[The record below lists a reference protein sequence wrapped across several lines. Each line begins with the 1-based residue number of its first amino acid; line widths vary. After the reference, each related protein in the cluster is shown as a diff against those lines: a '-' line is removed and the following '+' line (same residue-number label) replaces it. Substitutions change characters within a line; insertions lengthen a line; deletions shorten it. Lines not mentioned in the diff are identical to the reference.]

1 MTQNEMIL
9 AYLEKYGSITQAEAM
24 ASIGC
29 YRLGARIWELKRRGV
44 KIKRYME
51 EGLEPI
57 WNTHKVRTLY
67 HSEGKRWSITR
78 FITIIP
84 QSDF

>member
-29 YRLGARIWELKRRGV
+29 YRLGARIWDLRHDGHRISAELESGTNRHGEPV
-44 KIKRYME
+44 KYARYTLME
-51 EGLEPI
+51 G
-57 WNTHKVRTLY
+57 
-67 HSEGKRWSITR
+67 
-78 FITIIP
+78 
-84 QSDF
+84 

>member
-24 ASIGC
+24 AHIGC
-29 YRLGARIWELKRRGV
+29 YRLGARIWDLKRRGI
-44 KIKRYME
+44 KIKRY
-51 EGLEPI
+51 

-67 HSEGKRWSITR
+67 HTEGKRWSITR
-78 FITIIP
+78 FIRIIP
-84 QSDF
+84 QSGF

>member
-29 YRLGARIWELKRRGV
+29 YRLGARIWELKRRGI
-44 KIKRYME
+44 KI
-51 EGLEPI
+51 
-57 WNTHKVRTLY
+57 
-67 HSEGKRWSITR
+67 
-78 FITIIP
+78 
-84 QSDF
+84 